1 MVWEER
7 RGANPGLDQAISKT
21 QDWEAKEFIRLDSR
35 ASCVSLDF
43 FVGVSSLLEVSCNKT
58 SGLKCVCKNYIPF
71 RYYIY
76 SFILYQYIVYII

>member
-1 MVWEER
+1 M
-7 RGANPGLDQAISKT
+7 QT
-21 QDWEAKEFIRLDSR
+21 QGWTRPFLKPRTGRPKEFVRLDSR

-43 FVGVSSLLEVSCNKT
+43 FVGVSSLLEVSYNKT

-71 RYYIY
+71 WYYIY